1 MKPNNKRERAQKNET
16 HEGNKI
22 KITLHCRISCG
33 LHEINMSC
41 VSFSFLALPHF
52 YNVPQLFR
60 IVHHFLSMV
69 FLFISSSIF
78 GKTKSNEKDGY
89 GKRWRRS
96 ETERNR
102 ERVMVCIAESNNLV
116 TRSKEILQKSTQFHL
131 SQIHFQLLFGIHR
144 NRKKEEQPQIRC
156 FHCNISNSLCVFL
169 C

>member
-1 MKPNNKRERAQKNET
+1 MSFYSEKWATPLRFHIIQIDWSEIKWIYVRRNGNKKKYNMKPNNKKNET

-78 GKTKSNEKDGY
+78 GKTKSNEKYGY

-102 ERVMVCIAESNNLV
+102 ERTSDGV
-116 TRSKEILQKSTQFHL
+116 
-131 SQIHFQLLFGIHR
+131 
-144 NRKKEEQPQIRC
+144 
-156 FHCNISNSLCVFL
+156 HCRI
-169 C
+169 